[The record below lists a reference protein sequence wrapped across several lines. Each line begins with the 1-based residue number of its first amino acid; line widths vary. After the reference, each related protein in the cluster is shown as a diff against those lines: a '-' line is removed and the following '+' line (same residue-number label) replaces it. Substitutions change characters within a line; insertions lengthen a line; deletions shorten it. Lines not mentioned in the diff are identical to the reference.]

1 MNTRCYR
8 CGWSFSLSREAME
21 EAAVSSAGQKAH
33 VIHCPRCRQA
43 ISIPMDQIIRA
54 LPQGWTPAAA
64 GDSAATAGAAASA
77 APAADASAEGVTVA
91 EVEAATNEAPA
102 SERAD
107 PGDRHQR
114 RHRHSGKTN
123 IGDSA
128 TVSAA
133 KNSTHTT

>member
-8 CGWSFSLSREAME
+8 CGWSFSMSREALE

-43 ISIPMDQIIRA
+43 ISIPMDQIMRA
-54 LPQGWTPAAA
+54 LPAGWTPATGTSPAAAEGADAA
-64 GDSAATAGAAASA
+64 GVSAGK
-77 APAADASAEGVTVA
+77 ASAETADPA
-91 EVEAATNEAPA
+91 EAGAEAASEPA
-102 SERAD
+102 DTGARPA
-107 PGDRHQR
+107 R

-133 KNSTHTT
+133 KNSTHPN